1 MPVTT
6 APAVL
11 LVAVPPAV
19 VTWRI
24 WAVDEATRA
33 GVTAVKPVAL
43 IGTMLVSGT
52 PPNVAV
58 SGVAAVIAVGKFVP
72 VTVTV
77 WPPAAGPVAGTIGPG
92 LALLA
97 AIVGAEATM
106 KLALPSTT
114 AVVLLMP
121 WTAPKAPSDAAL

>member
-33 GVTAVKPVAL
+33 GVTAVKPVEL
-43 IGTMLVSGT
+43 IGTMLVSAT
-52 PPNVAV
+52 PPSVAV

-77 WPPAAGPVAGTIGPG
+77 WPPAAGPVAGTIG

-106 KLALPSTT
+106 KLALPITT

-121 WTAPKAPSDAAL
+121 